1 MKKFL
6 PFVFP
11 VAALLIVI
19 WLAFSW
25 WKGQTPD
32 KTGDIAG
39 FGEGM
44 QIEDLTDAERK
55 DVMKGS
61 GDYKSVKLE
70 GAAEAMGQVRYE
82 IADGKIKFSVSA
94 NLPELTSGFY
104 QVWLKAVDSGAL
116 RKAFKLEDSKG
127 GYMNS
132 AAITQE
138 ALPFDVVVTKELV
151 DDETQETVVL
161 QGRVQ
166 E

>member
-11 VAALLIVI
+11 VAALLIVV

-32 KTGDIAG
+32 KTGDIAT
-39 FGEGM
+39 FGEGEE
-44 QIEDLTDAERK
+44 IEELTDAERSA
-55 DVMKGS
+55 VMKGS

-70 GAAEAMGQVRYE
+70 GSDNALGQVRYE

-94 NLPELTSGFY
+94 DLPELQAGFY
-104 QVWLKAVDSGAL
+104 QVWLKATDSEAV
-116 RKAFKLEDSKG
+116 RKAFRLEDNKG
-127 GYMNS
+127 GYTNS

-138 ALPFDVVVTKELV
+138 ALPFDVVVTRELV
-151 DDETQETVVL
+151 DDDKPEDVVL